1 MNGKLLHG
9 ELTQEIL
16 GAFFTVYNEL
26 GHGFLESV
34 YKKSMV
40 VELDTRGITVRREV
54 ATEIVYLGRSVG
66 YYRIDL
72 LVADRVLVEVKASTA
87 IGESDKRQLFNYLRA
102 SKISVGLLLNFGPK
116 PEHKRFV
123 WSGNQFNS
131 QS

>member
-16 GAFFTVYNEL
+16 GGFYTVYNEL

-34 YKKSMV
+34 YQKSLV
-40 VELDTRGITVRREV
+40 VELDSRGIAVRREV
-54 ATEIVYLGRSVG
+54 PTEIVYLGRSVG

-72 LVADRVLVEVKASTA
+72 LVADRVLVEVKAATA

-102 SKISVGLLLNFGPK
+102 SKINVGLLLNFGPK

-123 WSGNQFNS
+123 WTGKQFNS